1 MINAKSL
8 SDAVNKKRAE
18 NIELYPIRTYTEINE
33 NVRPVTNGS
42 ENGYESIDLNLPDPP
57 DDLQETNRY
66 ELDEIEILL
75 IQALVL
81 LCTILALLL
90 FFFVVY
96 NVLEDRSSTQQFYK
110 KYPILRKNFTNI
122 MQNVVKSTIKT
133 NQ

>member
-8 SDAVNKKRAE
+8 SDAVNKNRAE

>member
-75 IQALVL
+75 VQALVL